1 MKRVLLIDNYD
12 SFTYNLVQLVRE
24 SSVKHELSLIRNDAE
39 PAEVGL
45 HFDKVIL
52 SPGPGLPEES
62 GNLMK
67 FIAHFAGKTDLL
79 GICLGHQALAM
90 HFGAKL
96 CQSKHPAHGVDSVVS
111 ICLPDILFK
120 NLPSEIVCGRYHSW
134 MIDEASLPSCLEVTA
149 RDESGNIMA
158 IRHKTLSISG
168 LQFHP
173 ESYMTHHGR
182 MMIQNWLRMDAGTQQ

>member
-24 SSVKHELSLIRNDAE
+24 SGVSHELSLIRNDAD
-39 PAEVGL
+39 PADFVM

-52 SPGPGLPEES
+52 SPGPGLPDES
-62 GNLMK
+62 GNLMQ
-67 FIAHFAGKTDLL
+67 FIAEFAGITDLL

-96 CQSKHPAHGVDSVVS
+96 RQSKHPAHGIASTVNVCQADT
-111 ICLPDILFK
+111 LFK
-120 NLPSEIVCGRYHSW
+120 DMPSEFVCGRYHSW
-134 MIDEASLPSCLEVTA
+134 VIDEASLPSCLEITA
-149 RDESGNIMA
+149 RDEAGNIMSV
-158 IRHKTLSISG
+158 RHKTLLISG

-173 ESYMTHHGR
+173 ESYITQHGM
-182 MMIQNWLRMDAGTQQ
+182 MMIRNWLLRDTEA